1 MEMIIFNF
9 WLKSHFQFKFMN
21 FQYFLFRWVCCNYS
35 RMTEI
40 GVCVAIV
47 SRELI
52 MHPTRKHY
60 YNISDNYILYRHKPT
75 EQIPII
81 HLNPFKIP
89 KYLKNAVFSKNNG

>member
-1 MEMIIFNF
+1 
-9 WLKSHFQFKFMN
+9 
-21 FQYFLFRWVCCNYS
+21 
-35 RMTEI
+35 MTEI

-60 YNISDNYILYRHKPT
+60 YNISDNYILRRHKPT

-81 HLNPFKIP
+81 L
-89 KYLKNAVFSKNNG
+89 LKSFESVIENLRNLQNI

>member
-1 MEMIIFNF
+1 MVIIIFSLEIPIISISVKIKEF
-9 WLKSHFQFKFMN
+9 SI
-21 FQYFLFRWVCCNYS
+21 FLFRCVCCNYS

-60 YNISDNYILYRHKPT
+60 YNISDNYILHRHKPT

-81 HLNPFKIP
+81 RP
-89 KYLKNAVFSKNNG
+89 